1 MGVGGRGV
9 GWVYTSS
16 PFFRVKIMV
25 IVNVMV
31 RVRVK
36 IMVGV
41 DGYGLW

>member
-1 MGVGGRGV
+1 MGVGGRRG
-9 GWVYTSS
+9 GGVYTSPPS
-16 PFFRVKIMV
+16 LRVKIMV

-36 IMVGV
+36 IMVRV

>member
-1 MGVGGRGV
+1 MEGEGGGF
-9 GWVYTSS
+9 YTSPPS
-16 PFFRVKIMV
+16 LRVKIMV

-36 IMVGV
+36 IMVRV